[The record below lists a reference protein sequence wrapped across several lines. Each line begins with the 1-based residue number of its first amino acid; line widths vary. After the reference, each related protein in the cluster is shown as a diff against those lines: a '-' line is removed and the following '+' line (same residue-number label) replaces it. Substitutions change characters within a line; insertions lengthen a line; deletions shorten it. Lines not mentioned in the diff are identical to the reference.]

1 MTAFITTRL
10 LNRALALPLAA
21 VIAWTGAPRAD
32 SAARTLRADS
42 VGSAVMAQASKATTI
57 RTGDTEIT
65 VRRRFAATPAR
76 VFAAL
81 TNPDLLRKWVSAAGR
96 ELVTCEVDL
105 RPGGSYRYVFRSSKG
120 ATFGMYGSYREVVPA
135 RRIVHTEAYDRYDW
149 EPLVT
154 TTVLENEAS
163 GTALVMTIR
172 YPSKKICD
180 TDFPNVAS
188 AVEDGFARLDA
199 LLAE

>member
-1 MTAFITTRL
+1 M
-10 LNRALALPLAA
+10 
-21 VIAWTGAPRAD
+21 G
-32 SAARTLRADS
+32 
-42 VGSAVMAQASKATTI
+42 QASKATTV

-81 TNPDLLRKWVSAAGR
+81 TNPDLLRKWMSAAGR

-105 RPGGSYRYVFRSSKG
+105 RGGGSYRYVFRSSKG

-135 RRIVHTEAYDRYDW
+135 RRIVHTEAYDGYDW

-154 TTVLENEAS
+154 TTVLQNDAS

-172 YPSKKICD
+172 YPSKKIRD
-180 TDFPNVAS
+180 TDFPNVES
-188 AVEDGFARLDA
+188 AAEDGFARLDA
-199 LLAE
+199 LAE